1 MSEREETFLK
11 EKFQSYY
18 KNNTVNEPPKP
29 ETREFGFGTYGKKIS
44 NRHVVF
50 KNYDELN
57 TFLREDVPF
66 YISASSAYYKFPEKR
81 PMNTKELQGAD
92 LIYEFDADDIKT
104 KCKDK
109 HDTWACE
116 NCNLDGTGNPEK
128 CTNCG
133 ERVSVTQW
141 FCPDCLNETKK
152 QVFKLIDFL
161 ENDFGFTGLTVNFSG
176 NAGYHVH
183 IRNEAIHTL
192 SHTARIELLDY
203 LTANNLNFP
212 SLGFVKKDKMM
223 LCPDM
228 KQSFGWGKRISEAL
242 VKFLTEN
249 DLSTIAEAGNIP
261 VIKAKKLIPNKE
273 LLLKKIQEQN
283 VLLSSG
289 TPKEL
294 EFWNALLEHIRKKV
308 ALDIDRQTSIDMHK
322 IVRVPDTIHGG
333 TGLLAKTIEREKLK
347 EFDPFTDALVFSD
360 SEIRVFIN
368 KAPELM
374 FKGKSFGKFEN
385 TEVSLPE
392 YLAIYLIAR
401 GAAELR

>member
-1 MSEREETFLK
+1 MGEREEKFLR
-11 EKFQSYY
+11 EKFQNYY
-18 KNNTVNEPPKP
+18 KNSTVNEPPKP

-44 NRHVVF
+44 NRHVVL
-50 KNYDELN
+50 KNYSELN
-57 TFLREDVPF
+57 KFLREKVPF
-66 YISASSAYYKFPEKR
+66 YISASSAYYKFPERR
-81 PMNTKELQGAD
+81 PMNAKELQGAD

-109 HDTWACE
+109 HDTWKCKE
-116 NCNLDGTGNPEK
+116 CNAEGTGNPER
-128 CTNCG
+128 CTTCT

-141 FCPDCLNETKK
+141 FCSECLGETKK

-161 ENDFGFTGLTVNFSG
+161 ENDFGFTGLTINFSG

-183 IRNEAIHTL
+183 IRNDEIHAL

-228 KQSFGWGKRISEAL
+228 EKGFGWGKRILEAL
-242 VKFLTEN
+242 VKFLNEN
-249 DLSTIAEAGNIP
+249 EIATIAEAGNIP
-261 VIKAKKLIPNKE
+261 VTKAKKLIPDKE

-289 TPKEL
+289 TPKEI
-294 EFWNALLEHIRKKV
+294 EFWNSILDYIRKKV

-322 IVRVPDTIHGG
+322 IIRVPDTIHGG

-347 EFDPFTDALVFSD
+347 NFDPFTDALIFGD
-360 SEIRVFIN
+360 ADIKVFIN
-368 KAPELM
+368 KAPELL
-374 FKGKSFGKFEN
+374 FKSQSFGKFEN
-385 TEVSLPE
+385 EDVSLPE
-392 YLAIYLIAR
+392 YLAVYLIAR